1 MVVNPKKFQVMSI
14 YKKKNA
20 MLIDL
25 NLQMNNTEITPKS
38 SVELPGVT
46 IGNELKLITILVSFE
61 YQQDASLVLF
71 SD

>member
-20 MLIDL
+20 ILIDL